1 MIEGDVSIIDIVLL
15 NEDYIDELVKLENK
29 CFSDPWSPSMFL
41 GDLKSE
47 HTYYFGAYNKK
58 DELIG
63 YIGMWNV
70 GDTSEITNIAVHPD
84 YRRKG
89 IATKLV
95 NELETLCLDIDILY
109 INLEVRESNCK
120 AISLY
125 NKLGFEK
132 VGLRKN
138 YYKNPA
144 ENAILMTKNLNER
157 ID

>member
-1 MIEGDVSIIDIVLL
+1 MIERDVSIIDIVLL
-15 NEDYIDELVKLENK
+15 NEYHIDELVKLENK
-29 CFSDPWSPSMFL
+29 CFSDPWTVSMFL

-47 HTYYFGAYNKK
+47 HTYYFGAYNKNN
-58 DELIG
+58 ELIG

-70 GDTSEITNIAVHPD
+70 GDASEITNIAVHPD

-89 IATKLV
+89 IATELV

-125 NKLGFEK
+125 DKLGFEK

-138 YYKNPA
+138 YYKNPT

>member
-29 CFSDPWSPSMFL
+29 CFSDPWSASMFL